1 MDQSEF
7 DIISIVAARK
17 TEFYENTK
25 RKLLASLPASIDRDQ
40 ARSRLR
46 RVISQLDNSLFIGE
60 DELMARTVDPARSVS
75 ELTLD
80 NEKILAQIVRE
91 MGAI

>member
-1 MDQSEF
+1 MDQNEF
-7 DIISIVAARK
+7 DIISVVAARK

-46 RVISQLDNSLFIGE
+46 RVISQLDNSLFIAE
-60 DELMARTVDPARSVS
+60 DELMARTIDPARSVS
-75 ELTLD
+75 ELRLD
-80 NEKILAQIVRE
+80 NDEILAQIVKG
-91 MGAI
+91 MDAI